1 VSSTK
6 KTKTY
11 PAKPATKAPKKRD
24 REASCQ
30 KLLQAG
36 LDVFSRWGFDGA
48 TTKMIAEKAGI
59 SEALIMRYFGGKEGL
74 LLEVV
79 VCQVAQ
85 MKSDQSCY
93 GEGATLFEEIRNFMH
108 CHFERDLVMKDFIK
122 LVITRASVDPKF
134 SKKLRETIPVHS
146 DQTLMN
152 RLTKL
157 KQKKL
162 IAASIRV
169 EDVYDTLAS
178 QGFAVFYMS
187 HLLMGQSKADCLA
200 QLTHFAEVYAAG
212 LSPQNKSK

>member
-1 VSSTK
+1 MSSTK

-11 PAKPATKAPKKRD
+11 PAKAPAKAPKKRD

-79 VCQVAQ
+79 VNQVSQ
-85 MKSDQSCY
+85 MKSAQSCY

-152 RLTKL
+152 RLNKL

-162 IAASIRV
+162 ISSHFKV
-169 EDVYDTLAS
+169 EDIYDTLAS
-178 QGFAVFYMS
+178 HSFAVFYMS
-187 HLLMGQSKADCLA
+187 HLLMGVGKSECLA

-212 LSPQNKSK
+212 LSSPSKAK